1 MIKIN
6 LQFFGGSGSRLGGS
20 TVRTGTT
27 PVSEYSTGGR
37 LVDQGGGQMY
47 GENDNGYSVSVL
59 DGGSDD
65 VNLYRYGSRRIYEVR
80 EYDPNGTQVGSTRY
94 VPTKEEA
101 VRFAKEYLK
110 ETKNR

>member
-1 MIKIN
+1 MIKLD
-6 LQFFGGSGSRLGGS
+6 LQFFGGSGSRLGGP
-20 TVRTGTT
+20 TVRTT

-37 LVDQGGGQMY
+37 LVEQGSGQWY

-65 VNLYRYGSRRIYEVR
+65 INLYRYGSRRIYEVR
-80 EYDPNGTQVGSTRY
+80 EYDANGSQVGSTRY
-94 VPTKEEA
+94 VPTKAEA
-101 VRFAKEYLK
+101 TEIAKKYLK